1 MTSSNLHLF
10 MKLPNTKIVAIP
22 TTLTYVAED
31 CVAAAAESLLSA
43 FNLLS

>member
-22 TTLTYVAED
+22 TTYVAED
-31 CVAAAAESLLSA
+31 CVAAAAAESLLSA

>member
-22 TTLTYVAED
+22 TTYVAED